1 MQALN
6 VSEIEAARERLN
18 EVRRQVSRV
27 YIGDSNAVDLM
38 IVALLARGHV
48 LLEGVPGI
56 AKTTLVKAFA
66 VTLGCSIRRVQFTP
80 DLLPADITGTYVL
93 NPKDGTF
100 SLRAGPIFAN
110 VLLADEINRAPAK
123 TQSALLEA
131 MQERQVTIEG
141 DRFELPDPFF
151 VLATQNPVDLEGTYP
166 LPEAQI
172 DRFLVRVPMG
182 YPNER
187 DEVQMLRSHGIIAPE
202 PFVVLSGADVPPT
215 AIHRRPRAR
224 RRRLVRVRGGARQF
238 HAQPPPRRTGRL
250 TPCVART
257 PARRQIARGDQRPP
271 VRHPRRPTR
280 GRVARARASPD
291 PHPRTRGR
299 LARQV
304 RAGRRSAAKGQ
315 LSTRCTTCVRARI
328 SPVDVPVRVD
338 VPDLHSERVGDRDPT
353 SHLRVRCVPH
363 QDAEGCDGR
372 DGTLDHQRNLI
383 PEGESGHV
391 HGRAGRGLRVA
402 EVLRARR
409 APLCRRGES
418 RARPRARARPRDRED
433 ARIYA
438 ATTSSPPLRKP
449 RRYAPGAEPTA
460 RLKALLKAASES

>member
-6 VSEIEAARERLN
+6 VSEIEAARERLA

-27 YIGDSNAVDLM
+27 YIGDTNSVDLM

-110 VLLADEINRAPAK
+110 VLLADKINRAPAK

-151 VLATQNPVDLEGTYP
+151 VLATQNPIDLEGTYP

-182 YPNER
+182 YPSER
-187 DEVQMLRSHGIIAPE
+187 DEVEMLRSHGIIAPE
-202 PFVVLSGADVPPT
+202 PSVVLSAADVLQLQSIAARVHVEDDLFEYAVSLASYTRNHPRIVLG
-215 AIHRRPRAR
+215 ASPRASLGLLR
-224 RRRLVRVRGGARQF
+224 AAKSHAVLSGRAFVTPDDLRVVASPVLAHRLI
-238 HAQPPPRRTGRL
+238 L
-250 TPCVART
+250 TPELE
-257 PARRQIARGDQRPP
+257 GD
-271 VRHPRRPTR
+271 
-280 GRVARARASPD
+280 
-291 PHPRTRGR
+291 
-299 LARQV
+299 
-304 RAGRRSAAKGQ
+304 
-315 LSTRCTTCVRARI
+315 
-328 SPVDVPVRVD
+328 
-338 VPDLHSERVGDRDPT
+338 
-353 SHLRVRCVPH
+353 
-363 QDAEGCDGR
+363 
-372 DGTLDHQRNLI
+372 
-383 PEGESGHV
+383 
-391 HGRAGRGLRVA
+391 
-402 EVLRARR
+402 
-409 APLCRRGES
+409 S
-418 RARPRARARPRDRED
+418 RARSALVEEALAKVSYRRAVRPV
-433 ARIYA
+433 
-438 ATTSSPPLRKP
+438 
-449 RRYAPGAEPTA
+449 
-460 RLKALLKAASES
+460 